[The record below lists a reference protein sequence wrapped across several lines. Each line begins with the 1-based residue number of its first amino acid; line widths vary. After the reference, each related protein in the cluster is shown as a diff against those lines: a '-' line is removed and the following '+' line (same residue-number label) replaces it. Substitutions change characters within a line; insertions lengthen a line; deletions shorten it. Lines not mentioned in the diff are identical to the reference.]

1 MNDMYHM
8 EELFCGRKL
17 LRILLTWI
25 LLTWML
31 DVKYQIVLVPDPLH
45 GEEEGAGHELTIKLA
60 PGRNVDL
67 TNQNLGSK

>member
-8 EELFCGRKL
+8 EDFFCGRKL

-31 DVKYQIVLVPDPLH
+31 DVKYQIVLEPDPLH
-45 GEEEGAGHELTIKLA
+45 GEEEGVGHELTIKLA
-60 PGRNVDL
+60 PGRTECFGPDE
-67 TNQNLGSK
+67 SESW